1 MREGL
6 RTARL
11 ASGYSVTDIAR
22 LLKVTPSVYY
32 KWEYGSR
39 DPMLGN
45 AWRLSLLLCRSLEEL
60 FFTQKVDKKTN
71 KKYKT

>member
-6 RTARL
+6 RAARI

-32 KWEYGSR
+32 KWE
-39 DPMLGN
+39 
-45 AWRLSLLLCRSLEEL
+45 
-60 FFTQKVDKKTN
+60 
-71 KKYKT
+71 

>member
-6 RTARL
+6 RAARI

-60 FFTQKVDKKTN
+60 FFTPESRRKDQS
-71 KKYKT
+71 